1 MKHILSKALS
11 ESKVDKLFKKVKRRK
26 EIIKTAAQLFS
37 QKSYHDV
44 TMEEVASTLGVAKGT
59 LYLYFES
66 KEKLYLS
73 ILENGFEAI
82 QTLIAEVQSG
92 RDPAPLKL
100 KKILKLIFRFY
111 RQNIDILRILTR
123 DETHLI
129 REHYEFTEF
138 WKNRGVQVYERILE
152 RGVKEGS
159 LRPINT
165 RLTAIIIFGL
175 IRSVL
180 FHYDSEKSAEEIAE
194 GVFSIIEKGILA
206 PPGEL
211 HYSHKNQRDYSK
223 FQQKSIKK
231 GGKGQ

>member
-1 MKHILSKALS
+1 MKDILSQALS
-11 ESKVDKLFKKVKRRK
+11 NMDNLPKKVKRRK
-26 EIIKTAAQLFS
+26 EIIKAAAQLFS
-37 QKSYHDV
+37 EKSYHDV
-44 TMEEVASTLGVAKGT
+44 TMEEVASAVGVAKGT

-73 ILENGFEAI
+73 ILESGFEAI
-82 QTLIAEVQSG
+82 QSLIGEVQRG
-92 RDPAPLKL
+92 KDPAPLKL
-100 KKILKLIFRFY
+100 KNILKLIFRFY
-111 RQNIDILRILTR
+111 RHNIDVLRILTR

-129 REHYEFTEF
+129 REHYKFTEF

-165 RLTAIIIFGL
+165 RLTAIMIFGL

-180 FHYDSEKSAEEIAE
+180 FHYDSEKSAEEVAE
-194 GVFSIIEKGILA
+194 EVFSIIEKGILS

-211 HYSHKNQRDYSK
+211 YYSHK
-223 FQQKSIKK
+223 K
-231 GGKGQ
+231 GKVD

>member
-1 MKHILSKALS
+1 MKDIISQALS
-11 ESKVDKLFKKVKRRK
+11 NVDNLPKKVKRRK
-26 EIIKTAAQLFS
+26 EIIKAAAQLFS

-44 TMEEVASTLGVAKGT
+44 TMEEVASALGVAKGT

-73 ILENGFEAI
+73 ILESGFEAI
-82 QTLIAEVQSG
+82 QSLIGEVQRG
-92 RDPAPLKL
+92 KDPAPLKL
-100 KKILKLIFRFY
+100 KNILKLIFRFY
-111 RQNIDILRILTR
+111 RQNIDVLRILTR

-129 REHYEFTEF
+129 REHFEFTEF
-138 WKNRGVQVYERILE
+138 WKNRGVRVYERILE

-165 RLTAIIIFGL
+165 RLTAIMIFGL

-180 FHYDSEKSAEEIAE
+180 FHYDSKKSAEKVAE
-194 GVFSIIEKGILA
+194 EVFSIIEKGILS

-211 HYSHKNQRDYSK
+211 HYSHKTQGSYSNK
-223 FQQKSIKK
+223 NP
-231 GGKGQ
+231 